1 MIGLLAI
8 VAIGF
13 LLGMRHATDPDHVIA
28 VTTIVSREGSIKRSA
43 LIGAAWGCGHT
54 ITILA
59 VGSAII
65 IFRIA
70 LPTRLGLAMELAV
83 GLMLILLG
91 AKNLGG
97 LFRSSVQKAI
107 QRPSDAV
114 VEAAPAYHAHGDYIH
129 VHHHSHGHSHLHDSN
144 QTPVTAMDRWFKGSS
159 LYLWVRPLIV
169 GIVHGLAGSAAVALL
184 VLSTISNT
192 RWAIV
197 YLAVFGLGTILG
209 MMVITIM
216 IGSTVSYGQKRFAQ
230 IGSHFVWAAGLISLA
245 FGIFIAY
252 KIGFVD
258 GLFLAHA
265 HWIPS

>member
-1 MIGLLAI
+1 
-8 VAIGF
+8 
-13 LLGMRHATDPDHVIA
+13 
-28 VTTIVSREGSIKRSA
+28 
-43 LIGAAWGCGHT
+43 
-54 ITILA
+54 
-59 VGSAII
+59 
-65 IFRIA
+65 
-70 LPTRLGLAMELAV
+70 
-83 GLMLILLG
+83 
-91 AKNLGG
+91 
-97 LFRSSVQKAI
+97 
-107 QRPSDAV
+107 
-114 VEAAPAYHAHGDYIH
+114 
-129 VHHHSHGHSHLHDSN
+129 
-144 QTPVTAMDRWFKGSS
+144 MDRWFKGSS